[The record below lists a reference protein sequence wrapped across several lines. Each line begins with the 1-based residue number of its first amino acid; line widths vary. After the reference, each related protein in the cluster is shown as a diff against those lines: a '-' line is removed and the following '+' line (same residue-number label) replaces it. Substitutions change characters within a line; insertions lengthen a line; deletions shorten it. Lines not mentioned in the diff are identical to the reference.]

1 MIIDVEIRGEQTI
14 RYESDI
20 IPRHGEILILTINRK
35 EQQLRVISVSHL
47 ITETLFSI
55 DKIKQ
60 TQVCINT
67 IPILTINKEER
78 KMRRNELPEMR
89 STFAMGRRWRF
100 QTAPNGAHS

>member
-1 MIIDVEIRGEQTI
+1 MIIDVEVKGEQTI

-20 IPRHGEILILTINRK
+20 IPRHGEIIILTINK
-35 EQQLRVISVSHL
+35 KKQQLKVTSVSHL

-67 IPILTINKEER
+67 IPMLQDDFPTLEK
-78 KMRRNELPEMR
+78 
-89 STFAMGRRWRF
+89 
-100 QTAPNGAHS
+100 